1 MLKKEGLEIAKGT
14 IEKMYEEN
22 FNIYKAFSTAE
33 EKIYISY
40 PKSDSE
46 DKPLRKSSMITRMQK
61 IFPKLI
67 EKEYINDEIDIYTK
81 RVTMSKLL
89 QYINNIYNLE
99 TEEEKIIEKYI
110 KENHINEIY
119 NWYKKDK
126 EWSLKL
132 NRALEGLEYTN
143 LPEKLDKENVKKL
156 YGNTL
161 NTTVS
166 RLESYRSCGFSYFL
180 KYGLKL

>member
-67 EKEYINDEIDIYTK
+67 EKRIYK
-81 RVTMSKLL
+81 
-89 QYINNIYNLE
+89 
-99 TEEEKIIEKYI
+99 
-110 KENHINEIY
+110 
-119 NWYKKDK
+119 
-126 EWSLKL
+126 
-132 NRALEGLEYTN
+132 
-143 LPEKLDKENVKKL
+143 
-156 YGNTL
+156 
-161 NTTVS
+161 
-166 RLESYRSCGFSYFL
+166 
-180 KYGLKL
+180 